1 MAFALSPIGP
11 MGLDTIVKKYFL
23 VVVLGLL
30 ALAAY
35 FQASGVTQYTGSR
48 LAVDARDIAAPPPT
62 SKVIPGAAKPAV
74 EQDPHNRNATAI
86 IERNPFDS
94 VTGPL
99 NRVDAGEG
107 SDAATP
113 DNIDYSNP
121 YGAPNCKDDTK
132 LLIVAAS
139 EDPAWS
145 MVALSGSVS
154 QSKSQMRRIGDS
166 FGTKQVWYIAWD
178 RVWLQGDGDFCQI
191 KMFDPGGPP
200 QPAPGQPVEK
210 NEPPPP
216 RAKGGPRTVPPDIAS
231 KIQKVSGNEFNVDRS
246 VVDQIMENQAE
257 LMRSARIVPE
267 QENGKVVGV
276 RLFGIRPDTLL
287 GTLGLQNGDRLES
300 INGFNMASP
309 EKALEAYARLRTADH
324 LTVTV
329 NRRGKPMNIDFNI
342 K

>member
-1 MAFALSPIGP
+1 
-11 MGLDTIVKKYFL
+11 MGLDAILKRYF
-23 VVVLGLL
+23 VVVILGLL

-35 FQASGVTQYTGSR
+35 FQASGVSQFAGSR
-48 LAVDARDIAAPPPT
+48 LSVDAKAMAAPPPT
-62 SKVIPGAAKPAV
+62 GKAPASLRRSSPTTGSERKSAKP
-74 EQDPHNRNATAI
+74 I
-86 IERNPFDS
+86 IDRNPFDS

-99 NRVDAGEG
+99 NKVDAGTVEEG
-107 SDAATP
+107 GDVEEAA
-113 DNIDYSNP
+113 DFSNP
-121 YGAPNCKDDTK
+121 YAAPNCKDSIK

-145 MVALSGSVS
+145 MAALAGDASEG
-154 QSKSQMRRIGDS
+154 KSQMRRVGDS
-166 FGTKQVWYIAWD
+166 YGAKKIWYIAWD
-178 RVWLQGDGDFCQI
+178 RVWLHGGGELCQI
-191 KMFDPGGPP
+191 KMFDPGDGNAVAKPP
-200 QPAPGQPVEK
+200 KPVAARK
-210 NEPPPP
+210 EPS
-216 RAKGGPRTVPPDIAS
+216 RKGKRGPRTVPPDIAS
-231 KIQKVSGNEFNVDRS
+231 KIQKVSPTEFNVDRS

-287 GTLGLQNGDRLES
+287 GTLGLQNGDRLET

-329 NRRGKPMNIDFNI
+329 NRRGKPVNIDFNI

>member
-1 MAFALSPIGP
+1 
-11 MGLDTIVKKYFL
+11 MGFDAILKRYF
-23 VVVLGLL
+23 VVVILGLL

-35 FQASGVTQYTGSR
+35 FQASGVMQCAGSR
-48 LAVDARDIAAPPPT
+48 LAVDAKAIAAPPPT
-62 SKVIPGAAKPAV
+62 GTPSVARRTTPSTLTGTKSAKP
-74 EQDPHNRNATAI
+74 I

-99 NRVDAGEG
+99 NKIDAGAEG
-107 SDAATP
+107 DDGSPAESVDFSD
-113 DNIDYSNP
+113 P
-121 YGAPNCKDDTK
+121 YGAPSCKDAIK

-145 MVALSGSVS
+145 MAALSGDASEG
-154 QSKSQMRRIGDS
+154 KSQMRRVGDTY
-166 FGTKQVWYIAWD
+166 GGKKVWFIAWD
-178 RVWLQGDGDFCQI
+178 RVWLQGDGEFCQV
-191 KMFDPGGPP
+191 KMFDHAGGE
-200 QPAPGQPVEK
+200 AK
-210 NEPPPP
+210 APPPSAKP
-216 RAKGGPRTVPPDIAS
+216 PKEESPAKGRGPRTVPPEIAS
-231 KIQKVSGNEFNVDRS
+231 KIQKVSPTEFNVDRS

-287 GTLGLQNGDRLES
+287 GTLGLQNGDRLET

-329 NRRGKPMNIDFNI
+329 NRRGQPVNIDFNI